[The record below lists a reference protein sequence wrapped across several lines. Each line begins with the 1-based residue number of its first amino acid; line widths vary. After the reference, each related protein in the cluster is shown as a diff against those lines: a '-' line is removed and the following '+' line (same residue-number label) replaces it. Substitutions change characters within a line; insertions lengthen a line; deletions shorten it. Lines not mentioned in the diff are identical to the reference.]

1 MRVNINSVPSD
12 DVKDLRVVED
22 VHVLSKTIST
32 IEGISVDSDMLIF
45 DDGHTSYEGTS
56 EVVNVLV
63 DSRTPLIVDA
73 HVPDTSDSASE
84 LVESSVSSQI
94 SKYSFASPLIED

>member
-12 DVKDLRVVED
+12 DVKDLRVVKD
-22 VHVLSKTIST
+22 VHVLSKTISI
-32 IEGISVDSDMLIF
+32 IEGISVDTLIL